1 MDSIIPVN
9 RFTLSNG
16 LRVVHSYDPTTVMVA
31 VDVLYNVG
39 ARDESRRLTGM
50 AHLFEHLMFGGSVN
64 IGSFDGEIERAG
76 GKNNAWTSND
86 FTNFYDVVPA
96 QNIATAFHL
105 ESDRML
111 GLDFNERSL
120 EVQRGVVIEEFKQ
133 TCLDR
138 PYGDL
143 FHHLRRLAY
152 AENHPYSWPVIGLEP
167 DHIARVTMDDV
178 RRWFYAHYAPNNAI
192 LAVSG
197 RVELDQ
203 VQRLAEEWFGDI
215 PAREIA
221 VRSLPAPGFPAE
233 SVVETVV
240 GKAPLPDVL
249 VAFPMSAYGTEEYF
263 AADAITDLLSAG
275 RSARFQRELLNSD
288 AAEGLFAFADASIN
302 GSEHEGLL
310 LLHARVNEN
319 SAEAIERATRMMIA
333 SARRLA
339 DSGAVSPRELERSFN
354 NFEADFCFS
363 NIGYLSRAINL
374 AMAEYHGE
382 DINRVVT
389 DRRRLTP
396 ADIERT
402 ARKILV
408 ESPSVTIIYKPNTD
422 NQ

>member
-1 MDSIIPVN
+1 MQSIIPVN
-9 RFTLSNG
+9 RFTLANG
-16 LRVVHSYDPTTVMVA
+16 LRVVHSYDPTTAMVA

-64 IGSFDGEIERAG
+64 VPSFDGEIESAG

-167 DHIARVTMDDV
+167 EHIARVTMDDV

-197 RVELDQ
+197 RVELEE
-203 VQRLAEEWFGDI
+203 VKRLAEEWFGDI
-215 PAREIA
+215 PARA
-221 VRSLPAPGFPAE
+221 VAPRHLPAAGFPAE
-233 SVVETVV
+233 SVVETVTGNV
-240 GKAPLPDVL
+240 PLPDVV

-275 RSARFQRELLNSD
+275 RAARFQRELFNGEG
-288 AAEGLFAFADASIN
+288 AGLFAAADASIS

-319 SAEAIERATRMMIA
+319 TDEAIARATAMMLD

-339 DSGAVSPRELERSFN
+339 EPGAVSERELQRSFN
-354 NFEADFCFS
+354 NFEADFRFS
-363 NIGYLSRAINL
+363 NVGYLNRAINL

-396 ADIERT
+396 EIISRT

-408 ESPSVTIIYKPNTD
+408 DSPSVTIIYKPNSD
-422 NQ
+422 KQ

>member
-9 RFTLSNG
+9 RFTLANG
-16 LRVVHSYDPTTVMVA
+16 LRVVHSYDPTTAMVA

-39 ARDESRRLTGM
+39 ARDESRGLTGM

-64 IGSFDGEIERAG
+64 VSSFDGEIERAG

-96 QNIATAFHL
+96 QNVATAFHL

-120 EVQRGVVIEEFKQ
+120 EVQREVVIEEFKQ

-143 FHHLRRLAY
+143 FHHVRRLAY
-152 AENHPYSWPVIGLEP
+152 AANHPYSWPVIGLEP
-167 DHIARVTMDDV
+167 EHIARVTMDDV

-197 RVELDQ
+197 RVEFDE
-203 VQRLAEEWFGDI
+203 VRRLAEEWFGDI
-215 PAREIA
+215 PARQIA
-221 VRSLPAPGFPAE
+221 HRNPGAPGFPAE
-233 SVVETVV
+233 SVVETVT
-240 GKAPLPDVL
+240 GKAPLPDVV
-249 VAFPMSAYGTEEYF
+249 VAYPMSAYGTEEYF

-275 RSARFQRELLNSD
+275 RSARFQRELLNND
-288 AAEGLFAFADASIN
+288 AAAGLFAMADASIL

-310 LLHARVNEN
+310 LLHARVNDG
-319 SAEAIERATRMMIA
+319 SDEAIERAITLMLG

-339 DSGAVSPRELERSFN
+339 EPGAVSPRELERSFN
-354 NFEADFCFS
+354 NFEADFRFS
-363 NIGYLSRAINL
+363 NVGYLNRAINL

-382 DINRVVT
+382 DINRAVA

-396 ADIERT
+396 EAIERT

-408 ESPSVTIIYKPNTD
+408 ESPSVTIIYKPNTEK
-422 NQ
+422 Q